1 MDGNIKAWIIL
12 LFAALFDPAVVPY
25 AWRPAMVWKSL
36 FQHIES
42 LLDGSHRKAEVAMI
56 GQRRPQYGDL
66 VITKISDG
74 FWIHRPPFLV
84 LDDGDESHTPSKVD
98 TLEAAVA
105 SGGLIAYIEQVD
117 LWLMDGHTQ
126 FLVLVNGRKQAA
138 DKTAGLAN

>member
-1 MDGNIKAWIIL
+1 M
-12 LFAALFDPAVVPY
+12 
-25 AWRPAMVWKSL
+25 
-36 FQHIES
+36 
-42 LLDGSHRKAEVAMI
+42 LDGSHRKAEGSTI

-84 LDDGDESHTPSKVD
+84 LDDSDEGHTSRKVD

-117 LWLMDGHTQ
+117 LWLMDDHTQ
-126 FLVLVNGRKQAA
+126 FLILVNGRKRAA
-138 DKTAGLAN
+138 ENRTGLAN